1 MSSFLTK
8 FFSPNDREVTKAR
21 KIVEK
26 INVFEAEV
34 EKLSNKELQNS
45 TNYFR
50 KKLAINIESRRSA
63 EIYYNVEYPTLDK
76 KKLEL
81 ERKALLELLPEV
93 YARVREAAKRVAK
106 HRHFDVQLITGI
118 LLAQGKITEVFTG
131 EGKTNSSILPTYLYS
146 LLGYG
151 VHVATVNDYLAK
163 RDAEWGGQV
172 LMALGAKTTVITGE
186 GSYEIISDEE
196 VINFYG
202 PDSKA
207 TLEKK
212 DMANMSTMNGTN
224 LKKITKKEAYLSD
237 IIYGQA
243 SEFGFDYLRDNSAK
257 TLEDRVQRHFV
268 FAVVDEC
275 DSILID
281 EARTPLIISEPDS
294 QPSEIYTR
302 FATIAGELIP
312 EEDYVIDEK
321 RHSVVLSDMGIKKVE
336 EMFGKEDVWSDS
348 LFIRHMD
355 NALKA
360 RALYRIDK
368 EYIVHNDEVLIV
380 DQFTGRVQPGR
391 RFSEGLHQALEAKE
405 RVPIKQESKT
415 LATISYQNYFRTYS
429 YLSGMTGTAMTEAE
443 EFQKIYK
450 LDVIRVPTYK
460 KVIRDDMADVI
471 YKSEKGKFAAVV
483 EEIRKLYELGRPVL
497 AGTTSIEKSEYLSN
511 LLKNEGIPHQVLN
524 AKLHEKEAKVIANA
538 GAKNTITIATNMAG
552 RGTDI
557 KLSDF
562 VKELGGLHIIGTE
575 RHDARRIDNQLRGRS
590 GRLGDPGSSK
600 FYLSLEDHLM
610 RVFGGDMMKAI
621 LSNALPED
629 TPLESRMLSNVL
641 EKAQQKVESLNFD
654 TRRRLVDYDDVL
666 NQQREIVYKLRKLIL
681 IQLHNEQFPKL
692 DRMKL
697 KEPQILKFIE
707 SLRKFTLKK
716 PNDSEIRSFTQN
728 TFMDYSLRIWILKQ
742 IVTQI
747 ESTLGELNKIAVSIP
762 PKQATLLFDYL
773 DTCISDTLQEEAAR
787 SLGFE
792 NYALFKDTLITVK
805 KKSAILHTD
814 SLVNLLIE
822 CTYLELKSL
831 STNLPD
837 KEYERFLIMSSLDYL
852 WMDHIDAMAD
862 LREGIGLRGYAQ
874 RDPLVEYKREGAI
887 LFEEFFA
894 SLGDMIARKMYRLR
908 MNDTQN
914 EIPPE
919 MSTSR
924 VPIPRQG
931 RAAVHKAVTDVL
943 NNRITKQNDL
953 ESAKSGLRAG
963 RNDPCPCGSGKK
975 YKKCHMLLDMKT
987 V

>member
-26 INVFEAEV
+26 INAFEPEV
-34 EKLSNKELQNS
+34 EKLSDEELKNS
-45 TNYFR
+45 MEYFR
-50 KKLAINIESRRSA
+50 KKLSIDIQARRSS
-63 EIYYNVEYPTLDK
+63 EIYYDVEYPNLDK
-76 KKLEL
+76 KKLEA
-81 ERKALLELLPEV
+81 ERKALLDLLPEV

-106 HRHFDVQLITGI
+106 HRHFDVQLITGT
-118 LLAQGKITEVFTG
+118 LLAHGKITEVFTG

-146 LLGYG
+146 ILGYG

-172 LMALGAKTTVITGE
+172 LLALGAKSAVITGE

-196 VINFYG
+196 VLKTYG

-224 LKKITKKEAYLSD
+224 LRKITKKEAYLSD
-237 IIYGQA
+237 IVYGQA

-257 TLEDRVQRHFV
+257 ALEDRVQRHFV

-302 FATIAGELIP
+302 FATIADELIP
-312 EEDYVIDEK
+312 EEDYVVDEK

-336 EMFGKEDVWSDS
+336 EMFGQDDVWSDS
-348 LFIRHMD
+348 IFIRHMD
-355 NALKA
+355 NSLKA
-360 RALYRIDK
+360 KALYRIDK
-368 EYIVHNDEVLIV
+368 EYIVHNNEVMIV

-391 RFSEGLHQALEAKE
+391 RYSEGLHQALEAKE

-415 LATISYQNYFRTYS
+415 LATVSYQNYFRMYS

-450 LDVIRVPTYK
+450 LDVVRVPTYK
-460 KVIRDDMADVI
+460 NVIRDDMADVI

-483 EEIRKLYELGRPVL
+483 DEIRRLYELGRPVL

-511 LLKNEGIPHQVLN
+511 LLKKEGIPHQVLN
-524 AKLHEKEAKVIANA
+524 AKLHEKEAKVVSNA

-557 KLSDF
+557 KLSDI
-562 VKELGGLHIIGTE
+562 VKDLGGLHIIGTE

-610 RVFGGDMMKAI
+610 RVFGGDMMKAV

-629 TPLESRMLSNVL
+629 TPLESRMLSNIL

-654 TRRRLVDYDDVL
+654 TRKRLVDYDDVL
-666 NQQREIVYKLRKLIL
+666 NQQREIVYKLRKLVL
-681 IQLHNEQFPKL
+681 IQLHVEPLPKL
-692 DRMKL
+692 ERTQL
-697 KEPQILKFIE
+697 RQEQVLNFLQE
-707 SLRKFTLKK
+707 LRKFTLKK
-716 PNDSEIRSFTQN
+716 PNDVAVRSFVKD
-728 TFMDYSLRIWILKQ
+728 TFMDYSLRIWTLKQ
-742 IVTQI
+742 IITQI
-747 ESTLGELNKIAVSIP
+747 ESTLGELNKIAINIT

-773 DTCISDTLQEEAAR
+773 DTCISDELQEEAAKA
-787 SLGFE
+787 LGFDS
-792 NYALFKDTLITVK
+792 YLVFKDTLITVRK
-805 KKSAILHTD
+805 KTAVLHTD
-814 SLVNLLIE
+814 SLVNLLVE
-822 CTYLELKSL
+822 AFFLELKSL
-831 STNLPD
+831 NNNLPD
-837 KEYERFLIMSSLDYL
+837 KEYEKYLIMSSLDYL

-874 RDPLVEYKREGAI
+874 RDPLVEYKREGAT

-894 SLGDMIARKMYRLR
+894 SLGDMVSRKMYRLR
-908 MNDTQN
+908 MNDTKN
-914 EIPPE
+914 ELPPE
-919 MSTSR
+919 ASVSR
-924 VPIPRQG
+924 IPVPRQG
-931 RAAVHKAVTDVL
+931 RAAVQKAVTDVL
-943 NNRITKQNDL
+943 NNRISRQNNL
-953 ESAKSGLRAG
+953 ETAKSGLRAG

-975 YKKCHMLLDMKT
+975 YKKCHMPTDLQN